1 MPLLLSGKRGG
12 NFPQQPLGRL
22 QSETVH
28 GVTHAGHILANAGF
42 GVVIAVTDAAT
53 TAIAFIAIVDDDGGG
68 CCPSV
73 VGSTALISTTNSS
86 RSDNG
91 RSS

>member
-53 TAIAFIAIVDDDGGG
+53 VAIAVTFIAIVDDAGG

-73 VGSTALISTTNSS
+73 VGSTNLISTT

-91 RSS
+91 RSG

>member
-1 MPLLLSGKRGG
+1 MPLLSGKRGG

-53 TAIAFIAIVDDDGGG
+53 TAIAVVFIAIVDDGG
-68 CCPSV
+68 
-73 VGSTALISTTNSS
+73 
-86 RSDNG
+86 
-91 RSS
+91 